1 MGKYIGLF
9 KLLTFSIFHLLVT
22 PPNAKRCSGE
32 ETPGDNCIREISEER
47 GLQYLQPPHLQGLWK
62 DFPQGKN
69 EYNCVLLISLTFSR
83 PMACP
88 AIPALGC
95 ADSRKAF
102 HRSASSMNISYIWSE
117 LFTCSKS
124 KER

>member
-1 MGKYIGLF
+1 MGKYIVLF

-32 ETPGDNCIREISEER
+32 ETPGDNCIRKISEER

-69 EYNCVLLISLTFSR
+69 ECNCVLLISLTFFQ
-83 PMACP
+83 AYG
-88 AIPALGC
+88 L
-95 ADSRKAF
+95 
-102 HRSASSMNISYIWSE
+102 SSHP
-117 LFTCSKS
+117 CSGV
-124 KER
+124 RG